1 VTGLTAANAAVGG
14 VAALLVK
21 YGLKPRTL
29 EQTNMMN
36 PETEVERMAS
46 KEVLRVRD
54 APDMDLMESVRHFT
68 FLLSEQ
74 NLKNVNKK
82 KKCKSTKDIK
92 IEVKGFSKQIESAIA
107 EKKPQIMHR
116 ESASTLTAYEVTKM
130 VQKSK
135 LLQRRSNVDAF
146 DIKPINKNERAIVID
161 KARRSLMWAND
172 PERMTIDGAKDMTAY
187 QAAAIML
194 YTQETCL
201 YRRMNAALR
210 EHDMRALEPFLPYM
224 KLLLSALYRLPLV
237 HVQTWRG
244 VKLELHETYNLLS
257 ERVWNWRSFSSTTRD
272 KSVIERSPLFFGSSG
287 KRTMFS
293 VNAVGVDIA
302 PFSANESEQEVVLL
316 PGLPLVNRVGK
327 NPAED
332 LWIFEIETPRVD
344 VARDAAGATVVMID
358 YVHPGWKAVFHDET
372 WRKFPELGSDYC
384 TTDTEETTIDEE

>member
-1 VTGLTAANAAVGG
+1 
-14 VAALLVK
+14 
-21 YGLKPRTL
+21 
-29 EQTNMMN
+29 
-36 PETEVERMAS
+36 
-46 KEVLRVRD
+46 
-54 APDMDLMESVRHFT
+54 
-68 FLLSEQ
+68 
-74 NLKNVNKK
+74 
-82 KKCKSTKDIK
+82 
-92 IEVKGFSKQIESAIA
+92 
-107 EKKPQIMHR
+107 
-116 ESASTLTAYEVTKM
+116 M

-210 EHDMRALEPFLPYM
+210 EHDMRALDPFLPYM
-224 KLLLSALYRLPLV
+224 KLLLSGLYRLPLV

-272 KSVIERSPLFFGSSG
+272 KSVIERSPLFCGSSG

-358 YVHPGWKAVFHDET
+358 YVHPGV
-372 WRKFPELGSDYC
+372 WRVGP
-384 TTDTEETTIDEE
+384 